1 MEWVT
6 RVGFKLYLNTVP
18 SIRSWSEDSKECVV
32 VFEEGNPLM
41 EFVELPTNLVSS
53 GSLGGSQG
61 QGQGSK
67 DQREQQQDGL
77 VYGNMLCG
85 VIKGALEMV
94 QVQVDVDMLYEDQ
107 QECIRVRLVKYLE
120 EEAPPSED

>member
-1 MEWVT
+1 
-6 RVGFKLYLNTVP
+6 
-18 SIRSWSEDSKECVV
+18 
-32 VFEEGNPLM
+32 
-41 EFVELPTNLVSS
+41 
-53 GSLGGSQG
+53 
-61 QGQGSK
+61 
-67 DQREQQQDGL
+67 
-77 VYGNMLCG
+77 MLCG